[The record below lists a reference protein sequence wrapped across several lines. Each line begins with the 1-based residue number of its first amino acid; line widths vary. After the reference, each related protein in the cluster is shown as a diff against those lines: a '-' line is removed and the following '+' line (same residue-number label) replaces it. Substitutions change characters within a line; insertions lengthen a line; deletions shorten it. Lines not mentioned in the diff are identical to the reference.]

1 MKIELISPIYTWKL
15 STYENISI
23 PENLSDLINGRLMN
37 EMPDGEIT
45 QYFIDENDDSLLKDN
60 EKFIDGYFSI
70 REIDNIL
77 YLVATFNLKSEL
89 NELEKNE
96 LFEFVSDQCSD
107 GGGESFCSELAE
119 DLDFNISNEYEK
131 LSYLT

>member
-15 STYENISI
+15 PTYEII
-23 PENLSDLINGRLMN
+23 PIPKNLSDLINGRVMN
-37 EMPDGEIT
+37 ETPDDEIT
-45 QYFIDENDDSLLKDN
+45 QYFIDANDDSLLKDN

-96 LFEFVSDQCSD
+96 LFEFVSGQCSD
-107 GGGESFCSELAE
+107 GGGESFCLELAE
-119 DLDFNISNEYEK
+119 DLDFNISNEHEQ
-131 LSYLT
+131 LTYLI